1 MHYSASPDTPA
12 PVLAVASPIRI
23 STVFGTDAALIAE
36 FDAFPDDEL
45 VCITW
50 HGHLDSPA
58 VVKVATEGLHL
69 RQAGRS
75 TPFVINDKS
84 RATGEWADAMPWLEY
99 EWLPQTI
106 TGGLRALAY
115 VVSDDMHT
123 YMAGF
128 EFYARIRKVLP
139 LQLFSSVAD
148 ARQWLLEM
156 KAGVPSEP
164 ESEQPNFHARLQS
177 PPQLSVN

>member
-1 MHYSASPDTPA
+1 MSSLATLDA
-12 PVLAVASPIRI
+12 PVAVLATAAAPIHI
-23 STVFGTDAALIAE
+23 STVLRTDGALVAE
-36 FDAFPDDEL
+36 FNAFPDDEL

-50 HGHLDSPA
+50 HGHLDSEA
-58 VVKVATEGLHL
+58 VVQVATEGLRL

-99 EWLPQTI
+99 EWLPQTLA
-106 TGGLRALAY
+106 GGLRALAY

-128 EFYARIRKVLP
+128 DFYQRIRQVLP
-139 LQLFSSVAD
+139 LKLFSNVAD
-148 ARQWLLEM
+148 ARQWLNELR
-156 KAGVPSEP
+156 ATSA
-164 ESEQPNFHARLQS
+164 ESPNRHS
-177 PPQLSVN
+177 